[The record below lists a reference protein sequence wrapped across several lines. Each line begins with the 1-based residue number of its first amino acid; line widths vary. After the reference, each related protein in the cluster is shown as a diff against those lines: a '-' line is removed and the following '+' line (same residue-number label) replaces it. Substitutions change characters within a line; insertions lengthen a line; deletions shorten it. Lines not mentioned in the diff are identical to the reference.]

1 MNMEEFIMV
10 NPYKPGAGT
19 MPEYLAGRDNII
31 NNTKTILSDLQDGG
45 MATHTIFYGV
55 RGVGKTV
62 LLNKIESI
70 AATYNYLYVH
80 IECDEHFNFAHSINL
95 TCKRFIKQMSKLES
109 AKELI
114 NKAKTV
120 LLSFRLTYGIEDN
133 DISFGIDKD
142 SLVAYE
148 CADSGDLSQDLL
160 TLLIALGELASKCGK
175 QICFFIDEIQNIKK
189 KDLTAFIV
197 SLHRI
202 NQLNLPIILIGAGL
216 PTILRISS
224 DTKSYAER
232 LFDFVKITSL
242 KPEDATKA
250 LIEPARKSKNR
261 YSDDA
266 IEYILKA
273 TGNYPFFIQQYGKI
287 IWKLSNGIGYEF
299 TKEDAENV
307 YNEYIEKLDD
317 SFFST
322 RFNKSTKAEK
332 NLLFAM
338 ASFDK
343 YPCST
348 KKLAIK
354 MKSDQGKIS
363 PIRNRLINKG
373 LLYAPSYGEID
384 FTVPFFDDYL
394 RRIQTKTR
402 EDTN

>member
-1 MNMEEFIMV
+1 MA

-31 NNTKTILSDLQDGG
+31 NNTKTVLLDLQEGG

-70 AATYNYLYVH
+70 AATYNYLYEH
-80 IECDEHFNFAHSINL
+80 IECDEHFDFAHFVIL

-109 AKELI
+109 AKEII
-114 NKAKTV
+114 NKVKAV
-120 LLSFRLTYGIEDN
+120 LLSFKLTYTTEDN
-133 DISFGIDKD
+133 DVSFGIDAD
-142 SLVAYE
+142 TLNTFE
-148 CADSGDLSQDLL
+148 CANSGDLSRDLL
-160 TLLIALGELASKCGK
+160 TLFMALGELAVKCKK

-189 KDLTAFIV
+189 RDLSALIV
-197 SLHRI
+197 SLHRV

-250 LIEPARKSKNR
+250 LIEPAKKSQNR
-261 YSDDA
+261 YSADA
-266 IEYILKA
+266 IEYILNV

-287 IWKLSNGIGYEF
+287 IWKLSNGIGYKF
-299 TKEDAENV
+299 TKEDVESV

-338 ASFDK
+338 TSFDK
-343 YPCST
+343 FPCST
-348 KKLAIK
+348 KELAFK
-354 MKSDQGKIS
+354 MNSDQSKIS
-363 PIRNRLINKG
+363 PIRNNLINKG

-394 RRIQTKTR
+394 RRILLKTK
-402 EDTN
+402 EDIG

>member
-1 MNMEEFIMV
+1 MA

-31 NNTKTILSDLQDGG
+31 NNAKTILLDLQDGG

-70 AATYNYLYVH
+70 AATYNYLYEH
-80 IECDEHFNFAHSINL
+80 IECDEHFDFAHSIVL
-95 TCKRFIKQMSKLES
+95 TCKRFIKQMSKLEV
-109 AKELI
+109 AKEI
-114 NKAKTV
+114 ISKTKAV
-120 LLSFRLTYGIEDN
+120 LASFKIKYGVEDN
-133 DISFGIDKD
+133 DFTFGFDKD
-142 SLVAYE
+142 SLIAYE
-148 CADSGDLSQDLL
+148 CADSGDFSQDLL
-160 TLLIALGELASKCGK
+160 TLFIALGELASKCNK

-189 KDLTAFIV
+189 KDLTALIL

-202 NQLNLPIILIGAGL
+202 NQLSLPIVLIGAGL

-224 DTKSYAER
+224 DTKSYTER

-242 KPEDATKA
+242 KHEDAIKA
-250 LIEPARKSKNR
+250 LTEPARKSQNQ

-266 IEYILKA
+266 IEYILES

-287 IWKLSNGIGYEF
+287 IWKISNSIGYKF
-299 TKEDAENV
+299 TKEDAESV
-307 YNEYIEKLDD
+307 YDEYIEKLDN

-343 YPCST
+343 FPCAT
-348 KKLAIK
+348 KKLAAK
-354 MKSDQGKIS
+354 MKSNQSKIS
-363 PIRNRLINKG
+363 PIRNNLINKG
-373 LLYAPSYGEID
+373 LLYSPSYGEID

-394 RRIQTKTR
+394 RRMQTKIK
-402 EDTN
+402 EDTD

>member
-1 MNMEEFIMV
+1 MEVFIMA

-31 NNTKTILSDLQDGG
+31 NNTKTILLDLRDGG
-45 MATHTIFYGV
+45 MAAHTIFYGV

-70 AATYNYLYVH
+70 AATYNYLYEH
-80 IECDEHFNFAHSINL
+80 IECDEHFDFAHSVIL

-114 NKAKTV
+114 NKVKAV
-120 LLSFRLTYGIEDN
+120 LLSFKLTYGAEDN
-133 DISFGIDKD
+133 DVSIGVDAD
-142 SLVAYE
+142 SLTAFE
-148 CADSGDLSQDLL
+148 TADTGDLSQDLL
-160 TLLIALGELASKCGK
+160 TLIIALGELASKCKK
-175 QICFFIDEIQNIKK
+175 QICFFIDEIQ
-189 KDLTAFIV
+189 
-197 SLHRI
+197 
-202 NQLNLPIILIGAGL
+202 NLPIILIGAGL

-250 LIEPARKSKNR
+250 LIEPAKKSQNR
-261 YSDDA
+261 FSGEA
-266 IEYILKA
+266 IKYILNA

-287 IWKLSNGIGYEF
+287 IWKLSNGTGYKF
-299 TKEDAENV
+299 TKEDVESV

-332 NLLFAM
+332 NLLFSM

-343 YPCST
+343 FPCST
-348 KKLAIK
+348 KELAIK
-354 MKSDQGKIS
+354 MNSDQSKIS
-363 PIRNRLINKG
+363 PIRNNLINKG

-394 RRIQTKTR
+394 RRILLKTG
-402 EDTN
+402 EDTD

>member
-1 MNMEEFIMV
+1 MEVFIMA

-31 NNTKTILSDLQDGG
+31 NNTKTILLDLRDGG
-45 MATHTIFYGV
+45 MAAHTIFYGV

-70 AATYNYLYVH
+70 AATYNYLYEH
-80 IECDEHFNFAHSINL
+80 IECDEHFDFAHSVIL

-114 NKAKTV
+114 NKVKAV
-120 LLSFRLTYGIEDN
+120 LLSFKLTYGAEDN
-133 DISFGIDKD
+133 DVSIGVDAD
-142 SLVAYE
+142 SLTAFE
-148 CADSGDLSQDLL
+148 TADTGDLSQDLL
-160 TLLIALGELASKCGK
+160 TLIIALGELASKCKK

-189 KDLTAFIV
+189 KDLTALIV
-197 SLHRI
+197 SLHRV

-250 LIEPARKSKNR
+250 LIEPAKKSQNR
-261 YSDDA
+261 FSGEA
-266 IEYILKA
+266 IKYILNA

-287 IWKLSNGIGYEF
+287 IWKLSNGTGYKF
-299 TKEDAENV
+299 TKEDVESV

-332 NLLFAM
+332 NLLFSM

-343 YPCST
+343 FPCST
-348 KKLAIK
+348 KELAIK
-354 MKSDQGKIS
+354 MNSDQSKIS
-363 PIRNRLINKG
+363 PIRNNLINKG

-394 RRIQTKTR
+394 RRILLKTG
-402 EDTN
+402 EDTD

>member
-1 MNMEEFIMV
+1 MEEFIMT

-31 NNTKTILSDLQDGG
+31 NNTKTILEDLRYGG

-70 AATYNYLYVH
+70 AATYNYLYEH
-80 IECDEHFNFAHSINL
+80 IECDEHFNFTHSIIS
-95 TCKRFIKQMSKLES
+95 TCKRFIKKMSMLES

-114 NKAKTV
+114 EKFKAV
-120 LLSFRLTYGIEDN
+120 FLSFKLTYGVEDN
-133 DISFGIDKD
+133 DF
-142 SLVAYE
+142 SLGFDADTLNTFDT
-148 CADSGDLSQDLL
+148 ADSGNFSQDLL
-160 TLLIALGELASKCGK
+160 MLLVTLGELAVKCQK

-189 KDLTAFIV
+189 EDLTALIV

-224 DTKSYAER
+224 DTKSYSER

-242 KPEDATKA
+242 KSEDAAKA
-250 LIEPARKSKNR
+250 LIEPAKKSQNR
-261 YSDDA
+261 YSGSAVD
-266 IEYILKA
+266 YILKA

-287 IWKLSNGIGYEF
+287 IWKLSNGTGYQF
-299 TKEDAENV
+299 TKEDAECV
-307 YNEYIEKLDD
+307 YDEYIEKIDD
-317 SFFST
+317 SFFRA

-338 ASFDK
+338 SSFDK

-348 KKLAIK
+348 KELATK
-354 MKSDQGKIS
+354 MCSNQSKIS
-363 PIRNRLINKG
+363 PIRNNLINKG

-394 RRIQTKTR
+394 RRIQTKSPMNT
-402 EDTN
+402 D

>member
-1 MNMEEFIMV
+1 MEVFIMT

-31 NNTKTILSDLQDGG
+31 NNTKTILLDLRDGG
-45 MATHTIFYGV
+45 MASHTIFYGV

-62 LLNKIESI
+62 LLNRIESI
-70 AATYNYLYVH
+70 AATYNYLYEH
-80 IECDEHFNFAHSINL
+80 IECDEHFDFAHSVIL

-114 NKAKTV
+114 NKVKAV
-120 LLSFRLTYGIEDN
+120 LLSFKLTYGAEDN
-133 DISFGIDKD
+133 DVSIGVDAD
-142 SLVAYE
+142 SLTE
-148 CADSGDLSQDLL
+148 TADTGDLSQDLS
-160 TLLIALGELASKCGK
+160 TLIIALGELAAKCKK

-189 KDLTAFIV
+189 KDLTALIV
-197 SLHRI
+197 SLHRV

-250 LIEPARKSKNR
+250 LIEPAKKSQNR
-261 YSDDA
+261 FSGEA
-266 IEYILKA
+266 IKYILNA
-273 TGNYPFFIQQYGKI
+273 TGNYPFFIQQFGKI
-287 IWKLSNGIGYEF
+287 IWKFSNGIGYRF
-299 TKEDAENV
+299 TKEDVESA

-317 SFFST
+317 SFFCT

-343 YPCST
+343 FPCST
-348 KKLAIK
+348 KELAIK
-354 MKSDQGKIS
+354 MNSDQSKIS
-363 PIRNRLINKG
+363 PIRNNLINKG

-394 RRIQTKTR
+394 RRILLKTG
-402 EDTN
+402 EDTG

>member
-1 MNMEEFIMV
+1 MA

-31 NNTKTILSDLQDGG
+31 DNAKTILSDLQDGG
-45 MATHTIFYGV
+45 MAAHTIFYGV

-70 AATYNYLYVH
+70 AATYNYLYEH
-80 IECDEHFNFAHSINL
+80 IECDEHFNFVHSINL
-95 TCKRFIKQMSKLES
+95 TCRRFIRQMSKLES
-109 AKELI
+109 AKELL
-114 NKAKTV
+114 NKAKAV
-120 LLSFRLTYGIEDN
+120 LLSFKLTYGIEDN

-142 SLVAYE
+142 SIIAYE
-148 CADSGDLSQDLL
+148 CADSGDISYDLL
-160 TLLIALGELASKCGK
+160 ILFKALGELAYKCNK
-175 QICFFIDEIQNIKK
+175 QICFFIDEIQNMKRK
-189 KDLTAFIV
+189 ELTAFIV

-202 NQLNLPIILIGAGL
+202 NQLGLPIILIGAGL
-216 PTILRISS
+216 PTIQRISS
-224 DTKSYAER
+224 DLKSYSER
-232 LFDFVKITSL
+232 LFNFVKITSL

-250 LIEPARKSKNR
+250 LIEPAKKSKNR

-266 IEYILKA
+266 IEYILNA

-299 TKEDAENV
+299 TKEDAENA
-307 YNEYIEKLDD
+307 YEEYIEKLDD

-348 KKLAIK
+348 QKLALK
-354 MKSDQGKIS
+354 MGSTQGKIS
-363 PIRNRLINKG
+363 PVRNKLINKG
-373 LLYAPSYGEID
+373 LIYAPSYGEID
-384 FTVPFFDDYL
+384 FTVPFFEKYL
-394 RRIQTKTR
+394 RRIQAKPIR
-402 EDTN
+402 GIN